1 MPGPSINVFISYA
14 HADAPF
20 FEIFK
25 KGVKSHLSNSNA
37 FEFNAWE
44 DSQIPLGSNWHE
56 EIQGNLGGSQLAIL
70 CVSSNFLNSR
80 YIIADEYNALVN
92 KYPNSLI
99 VPVYFNHCNFTSNE
113 DLAIKQFF
121 KPTGEDYDEQTQEDF
136 AFCDLVNF
144 NKTNGALVSNSNIDL
159 YCKDF
164 VSAIEK
170 SLARRYNITVPDKK
184 PEGSSAIEI
193 GGTTGKTQKK
203 LTDRIVEVAIIA
215 AILLSLLFIFYT
227 LVINQDDNFDAKK
240 FNSTIGCTLFFGSFA
255 SFVFNKKLQQ
265 AK

>member
-20 FEIFK
+20 FEVFK
-25 KGVKSHLSNSNA
+25 KGVKSHLSNSNV
-37 FEFNAWE
+37 FKFNTWE
-44 DSQIPLGSNWHE
+44 DSEIPLGSNWHE
-56 EIQGNLGGSQLAIL
+56 EIQENLGGSQLAIL

-80 YIIADEYNALVN
+80 YIMADEYKALVN
-92 KYPNSLI
+92 KYPDSLI

-121 KPTGEDYDEQTQEDF
+121 KPTGRDYDEEDQEDF

-144 NKTNGALVSNSNIDL
+144 NKTNGVLVSNSNIDL

-170 SLARRYNITVPDKK
+170 SLAKRYKINIPDKRQQN
-184 PEGSSAIEI
+184 GSGIEI
-193 GGTTGKTQKK
+193 GKTTGKTQKK
-203 LTDRIVEVAIIA
+203 LTDKIVEVAIIA
-215 AILLSLLFIFYT
+215 AIILSLVFIFYT
-227 LVINQDDNFDAKK
+227 LVINQDDNFDSKK
-240 FNSTIGCTLFFGSFA
+240 FNGTIGCTMFFGSFA
-255 SFVFNKKLQQ
+255 SFIFNKKLQQ